1 MSPPYFFKKM
11 LLIEASQLINH
22 EGMVQHCHFAIL
34 NEIMYLG
41 IDHGPKSIR
50 LIAEMKL
57 NNESFRLT
65 TSEPTG
71 QF

>member
-1 MSPPYFFKKM
+1 M
-11 LLIEASQLINH
+11 LLIEAFQLINH
-22 EGMVQHCHFAIL
+22 EDMVEHHHFAIL

-41 IDHGPKSIR
+41 IDHQPKIIR

-57 NNESFRLT
+57 NNVSFRLT
-65 TSEPTG
+65 TSEPTD

>member
-1 MSPPYFFKKM
+1 M
-11 LLIEASQLINH
+11 LLIEAFQLINH
-22 EGMVQHCHFAIL
+22 EGMIEHYHFAIF
-34 NEIMYLG
+34 NEIMYVG
-41 IDHGPKSIR
+41 IDHRPKIIR

-65 TSEPTG
+65 TSEPSG

>member
-1 MSPPYFFKKM
+1 MSPPYLKKM
-11 LLIEASQLINH
+11 LLIEAFQLINH
-22 EGMVQHCHFAIL
+22 EGMREHYQFPIL
-34 NEIMYLG
+34 KEIMYLG
-41 IDHGPKSIR
+41 IDHQPKIIR

>member
-1 MSPPYFFKKM
+1 
-11 LLIEASQLINH
+11 
-22 EGMVQHCHFAIL
+22 MVEHHHFAIL
-34 NEIMYLG
+34 NEIMYLD
-41 IDHGPKSIR
+41 IDHQPKIIR

-65 TSEPTG
+65 TSEPTD